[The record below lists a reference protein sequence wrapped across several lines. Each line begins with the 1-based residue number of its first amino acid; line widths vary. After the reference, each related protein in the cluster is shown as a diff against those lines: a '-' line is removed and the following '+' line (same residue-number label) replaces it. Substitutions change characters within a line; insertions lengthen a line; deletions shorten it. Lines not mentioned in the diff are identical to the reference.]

1 MAKYRRYVGLDVHAR
16 SITVAVAEGDE
27 QAYAMG
33 KFPNTPEAVR
43 KAVKKLGGAD
53 EVLACYE
60 AGPCG
65 YVLYRQLKEL
75 GVRCQVIAPSLI
87 PKKKGDR
94 VKTDRRDALKLAT
107 LLRAGLLTAVWVP
120 EPEHEALRD
129 LVRAREA
136 AKCDQL
142 RARHRLQKFLLRQ
155 GKQKPNRSMK
165 AWTVK
170 HWAWLRSLRF
180 EHVPHQ
186 ETFADYLH
194 EVERAKER
202 IERLEKAI
210 DRALESAPA
219 RVQALVH
226 ALQTLRG
233 VAKLTAV
240 TVVAEV
246 GTFTRFAS
254 PRLLMGYS
262 GAVPSERT
270 SDATSR
276 RGGITKTGN
285 GHLRRVL
292 VEAAWTY
299 QRRPNLGAAHRKR
312 MEGVSEEL
320 KAIAWKAQHRL
331 HQRYWRL
338 LGKGKPTQKAATA
351 VARELLGF
359 LWSIGVQAEQQF
371 QAQRVAA

>member
-1 MAKYRRYVGLDVHAR
+1 MAKYTRYVGLDVHAR
-16 SITVAVAEGDE
+16 SITVAVAESGGE
-27 QAYAMG
+27 VYSMG
-33 KFPNTPEAVR
+33 KILNTPEAVR
-43 KAVKKLGGAD
+43 KLVKKLGAV
-53 EVLACYE
+53 EEIRVCYE

-75 GVRCQVIAPSLI
+75 GVRCDVIAPSLI
-87 PKKKGDR
+87 PKRTGDR
-94 VKTDRRDALKLAT
+94 VKTDRRDAIQLAV
-107 LLRAGLLTAVWVP
+107 LLRGELLTAVWVP

-136 AKCDQL
+136 AKRDQL

-155 GKQKPNRSMK
+155 GKRKPQGVKS
-165 AWTVK
+165 WTVT
-170 HWAWLRSLRF
+170 HRAWLQGLRF
-180 EHVPHQ
+180 EHFAD
-186 ETFADYLH
+186 EATFVDYLH
-194 EVERAKER
+194 EVDRAKER
-202 IERLEKAI
+202 IARLEQAL
-210 DRALESAPA
+210 DRALELCPP

-226 ALQTLRG
+226 ALQSLRG

-262 GAVPSERT
+262 GAVPSEHT
-270 SDATSR
+270 SESPAR
-276 RGGITKTGN
+276 RGAITKTGN

-292 VEAAWTY
+292 LEAAWTY
-299 QRRPNLGAAHRKR
+299 QRKPNIGAAHRKR
-312 MEGVSEEL
+312 MDGVSEEL

-359 LWSIGVQAEQQF
+359 LWAIGVQAEQQF
-371 QAQRVAA
+371 EAQRQAA